1 MIKFLKDLYGRL
13 PIVRELRTITYFLA
27 ALHKAEVN
35 SFRQDLLKL
44 PRYTDPK
51 RLSVAEAQ
59 IFSQNGEDGIIA
71 EIFRRIVERDRFFV
85 EMAAGSGLE
94 SNTANLLLQGWNGCW
109 IEGEKDVVRGIE
121 TEFANPLRTGELKLR
136 QAFITRENCAS
147 LLASLNVP
155 TEFDLLSLDID
166 RNTYH
171 VWEALA
177 SYRPRVVVVEYNAAF
192 PPHTEWVI
200 PYEPTR
206 VWNNSMIFGASL
218 KSYELL
224 GRRLGYELIG
234 CDFAGINAFFVRS
247 DQELALFAAPF
258 TAENHYEPPRY
269 TWAARREA
277 HRASFS
283 EAL

>member
-1 MIKFLKDLYGRL
+1 MMKFLKRLYGKL
-13 PIVRELRTITYFLA
+13 PIIRELRTLTYFLA

-35 SFRQDLLKL
+35 SFRQDLLRL
-44 PRYTDPK
+44 PRYNDPR
-51 RLSVAEAQ
+51 RLSQAEAQ

-71 EIFRRIVERDRFFV
+71 EIFRRIGEGDRFFV

-94 SNTANLLLQGWNGCW
+94 SNTANLLLQGWKGCW
-109 IEGEKDVVRGIE
+109 IEGEKSVVRGIE
-121 TEFANPLRTGELKLR
+121 REFENPLRTGELKLR
-136 QAFITRENCAS
+136 QAFITQENCAS
-147 LLASLNVP
+147 VLSDLSVP
-155 TEFDLLSLDID
+155 AEFDLLSLDID

-177 SYRPRVVVVEYNAAF
+177 PYRPRVVVIEYNAAF
-192 PPHTEWVI
+192 PPHTEWIV

-206 VWNNSMIFGASL
+206 VWSNTMLFGASL

-224 GRRLGYELIG
+224 GRRLGYELVG
-234 CDFAGINAFFVRS
+234 CDFTGINAFFVRS
-247 DQELALFAAPF
+247 DEDIALFAAPF

-277 HRASFS
+277 HLASFS
-283 EAL
+283 EGP